1 MLDAQLFPLPQR
13 LAHKGQQC
21 VQLEWFIFSNL
32 CYMPFILFYPSV
44 RCTCLLQWV
53 YLDCKLILSRFLLG
67 DCLHR
72 ISHLLYPSSSLWLLG
87 RSVRQFGFVASHQSA
102 MSTPGVLL
110 CQCPFN
116 DSSRRKRGGQFAV
129 DTSQIDL
136 SLGFRRTGYSLRVRC
151 SGCAALMRSLPF
163 VSL

>member
-1 MLDAQLFPLPQR
+1 MVCRLHDFPS
-13 LAHKGQQC
+13 
-21 VQLEWFIFSNL
+21 EIFV
-32 CYMPFILFYPSV
+32 I
-44 RCTCLLQWV
+44 CLLFV
-53 YLDCKLILSRFLLG
+53 SIRGALYLLIIMSVFRVNVDSFRFLLS

-72 ISHLLYPSSSLWLLG
+72 ISHLLSPSSSLWLLG

-136 SLGFRRTGYSLRVRC
+136 SWGSGRAGYSPRVRC
-151 SGCAALMRSLPF
+151 SGCAALMGILPF